1 MKRLFE
7 YIGGRLI
14 HFFETTGEILLL
26 FVQTVAWLRGAL
38 GSRREI
44 FKQMAFMGIGTLP
57 IAMLMG
63 FFVGMVI
70 ALQTGVQLM
79 QFNIQ
84 DIIGAI
90 VGLSLAKELAPVL
103 TGYLVAGRIGAA
115 ITAEIGTMKVSEE
128 IDALRVMGVD
138 PVFHLSM
145 PRFVAGVLM
154 VPIIVIYVNLIGI
167 VGGAIVASTYVGVDY
182 KSYFD
187 NLFDNLTFGE
197 LFRGLIKAMFFGG
210 IVAIVGCY
218 KGFKTTGGA
227 EGVGR
232 YTTQSVVLSFILVIV
247 FDYFLTRLLLIELF
261 AS

>member
-1 MKRLFE
+1 MKRLSE

-14 HFFETTGEILLL
+14 YFFEMTGEILVLL
-26 FVQTVAWLRGAL
+26 GRTLAFCRKAP
-38 GSRREI
+38 GSRGEI
-44 FKQMAFMGIGTLP
+44 FKQMAFIGIGTLP

-63 FFVGMVI
+63 FFVGMVV

-115 ITAEIGTMKVSEE
+115 ITAEIGTMTVSEE

-167 VGGAIVASTYVGVDY
+167 MGGAIVASTYVGVDY

-187 NLFDNLTFGE
+187 NLFESLTFSE
-197 LFRGLIKAMFFGG
+197 LFHGLIKAMFFGG

-247 FDYFLTRLLLIELF
+247 FDYFLTRLLLIQLF
-261 AS
+261 P